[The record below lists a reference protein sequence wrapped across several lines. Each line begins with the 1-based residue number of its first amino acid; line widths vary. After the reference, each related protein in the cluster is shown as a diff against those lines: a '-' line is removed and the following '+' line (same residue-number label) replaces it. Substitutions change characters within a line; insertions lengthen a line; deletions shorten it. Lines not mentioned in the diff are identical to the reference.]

1 MWPEF
6 LLLCCRPRKTVFKRK
21 RAVSGPS
28 ALLGPEMIK
37 FTPNFCYCAVYQ
49 EKAVFKRK
57 RPFLH
62 LPFGARKDKI
72 RLEFLL
78 LCCIPC
84 ECQQRSLREASGR
97 GLRGPLKRTI
107 WRMVRLGARFGVPHS
122 KGDLTGYS
130 PAACRAYRA
139 AHSCLWD
146 WELCRPPEG
155 FRLQSCLAC
164 RLRRVRPARR
174 PRAHSV

>member
-1 MWPEF
+1 MIKFSPNFGYCAVDQE
-6 LLLCCRPRKTVFKRK
+6 KAVFKRK

-28 ALLGPEMIK
+28 ALFGPGRPTSLGLK
-37 FTPNFCYCAVYQ
+37 G
-49 EKAVFKRK
+49 FKLGR
-57 RPFLH
+57 FL
-62 LPFGARKDKI
+62 A
-72 RLEFLL
+72 EFPGSPGLQGPL
-78 LCCIPC
+78 PC
-84 ECQQRSLREASGR
+84 ECQQRSPREASGR

-107 WRMVRLGARFGVPHS
+107 WRMVRLGA
-122 KGDLTGYS
+122 GYS